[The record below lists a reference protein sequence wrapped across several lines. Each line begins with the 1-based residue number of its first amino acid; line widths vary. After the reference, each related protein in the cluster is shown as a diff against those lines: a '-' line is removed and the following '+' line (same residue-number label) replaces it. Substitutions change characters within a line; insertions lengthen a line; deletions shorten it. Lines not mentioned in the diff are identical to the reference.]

1 VVPVPAG
8 GRFADGVGS
17 VMPCFCR
24 QDLNAVNRPP
34 PSPCAPLDD
43 AAELLVVVLVELVVE
58 LPHAASMKET
68 PSADSARAG
77 RMRRLI
83 VGW

>member
-1 VVPVPAG
+1 
-8 GRFADGVGS
+8 
-17 VMPCFCR
+17 
-24 QDLNAVNRPP
+24 
-34 PSPCAPLDD
+34 
-43 AAELLVVVLVELVVE
+43 VVLVELVVE